1 MPDSRVVQ
9 VRWRRVAVP
18 FRTMVTNAQAS
29 YRVRESVLIEVE
41 ADGGLRGVGEASL
54 PAGASFDVDGRTIGS
69 FMTAAAATVLGR
81 EVSAGFTEL
90 QLPAVATGEWSAAMA
105 CGVQTALAD
114 LAARAAGLPLYRWLA
129 DEAGASLAAGPSE
142 VEVNGLVDLTDPA
155 AAAESAVSLVRDGFR
170 TIKLKVGS
178 TPQSSIATVAAVRAA
193 VGPAVMLRCDAN
205 RAWRLAEADA
215 FLTASAPYALALC
228 EEPLADPGPDYS
240 ALAELRSTS
249 PVPLA
254 VDESTRT
261 VAALERVIAAGAADA
276 LIVKPMA
283 SGLEEVVAMVRRAR
297 DASLPAIVTTTF
309 DLAPGT
315 AVAMHVA
322 ALVGSPGPACGVGT
336 AGLVADLLGHGLAAV
351 QRGSIA
357 LPETPGLG
365 IEFDYEAIERYAA
378 GPWEEA
384 AP

>member
-1 MPDSRVVQ
+1 
-9 VRWRRVAVP
+9 VP
-18 FRTMVTNAQAS
+18 FRTTVTNAQAS

-54 PAGASFDVDGRTIGS
+54 PAGASFDVEGQTIGA
-69 FMTAAAATVLGR
+69 FMTAAAATALGR
-81 EVSAGFTEL
+81 EVSAGFKEL
-90 QLPAVATGEWSAAMA
+90 LLPAVAAGEWSAAMA

-129 DEAGASLAAGPSE
+129 DEAGISLAAGPSE
-142 VEVNGLVDLTDPA
+142 IEVNGLVDMTDPA
-155 AAAESAVSLVRDGFR
+155 AAAESAVALVRDGFR
-170 TIKLKVGS
+170 TIKLKVGG

-205 RAWRLAEADA
+205 RAWRLADAEA

-240 ALAELRSTS
+240 ALAELRSAS

-261 VAALERVIAAGAADA
+261 VAALERVIAAGPADA
-276 LIVKPMA
+276 LVVKPMA
-283 SGLEEVVAMVRRAR
+283 SGLDEATAMARRAR

-315 AVAMHVA
+315 AVAMHLA
-322 ALVGSPGPACGVGT
+322 ALVGSSGPACGLGT
-336 AGLVADLLGHGLAAV
+336 AGLVTDLLGHGLPEV
-351 QRGSIA
+351 HGGSIT

-365 IEFDYEAIERYAA
+365 IEFDYEGIERYAV
-378 GPWEEA
+378 GPWEEP